1 MRRLTAFENVSLD
14 GFFVDAAGEMSWAHA
29 GSDDPEFAA
38 FVAANASGGGE
49 LLLGRRTYELMAAWW
64 PTPMARERDPAVA
77 EGMNAMRKH
86 LASRT
91 LRDPAWENT
100 TILAGDLVAAVRA
113 LVASDGP
120 DLAILGSGSVVAQL
134 AKAGLVDVVQLV
146 VNPVVLGAGRSP
158 FEGVPPFRLRLEST
172 RGFANG
178 KVVLTYGR
186 ADAGGDVDSAP

>member
-1 MRRLTAFENVSLD
+1 VRRLTAFENVSLD

-29 GSDDPEFAA
+29 GSDDPDFAA

-49 LLLGRRTYELMAAWW
+49 LLLGRKTYELMAAWW
-64 PTPMARERDPAVA
+64 PTPMAREQDPAVA
-77 EGMNAMRKH
+77 AGMNAMRKH
-86 LASRT
+86 VASRT
-91 LRDPAWENT
+91 LREPAWENT
-100 TILAGDLVAAVRA
+100 TLLAGDLAPAVRA

-120 DLAILGSGSVVAQL
+120 DLAILGSGSLVAQL
-134 AKAGLVDVVQLV
+134 AEAGLVDVVQLV
-146 VNPVVLGAGRSP
+146 VNPVVLGAGRSL

-178 KVVLTYGR
+178 KVVLTYVR